1 MSLIFS
7 RWLRRLLCL
16 ACLACTNPAAWA
28 QDGPGLQRLYLPA
41 PARERPLEVLLWY
54 PAEPGG
60 KALLLGENQLF
71 KGSPVRQDAPAAP
84 GRYPLL
90 LLSHGS
96 GGNAANMGWLAG
108 PLAQQGFIV
117 AAPNHP
123 GTTTGDSTPEATMR
137 IWERPADI
145 SAVLSALLAHP
156 DWQARIQPDRVAVL
170 GFSLGGHTALALA
183 GARVNLDSYARY
195 CKDPAAMTVRLGEC
209 RWLAGSPVGLRQLDA
224 TRFGQSFKD
233 PRIQQAIAIDPGLA
247 QAFEVDSLRSITVPV
262 QIINLGR
269 PGTHPRAVAAAPL
282 AQAIPGSGYATV
294 PDAIHFSFL
303 LECQANGRAVLATE
317 GDSDPLCDDGGS
329 RPRAD
334 IHAELL
340 RLVSKTLVRP

>member
-1 MSLIFS
+1 MPLIFS
-7 RWLRRLLCL
+7 RWRYLLLCL
-16 ACLACTNPAAWA
+16 VCITPCAWS
-28 QDGPGLQRLYLPA
+28 QDAPGLQRLYLPA
-41 PARERPLEVLLWY
+41 AARERPLEVLLWY
-54 PAEPGG
+54 PAAPGG
-60 KALLLGENQLF
+60 KALLEGENRLF
-71 KGSPVRQDAPAAP
+71 KGTPARQDAPAAP

-108 PLAQQGFIV
+108 PLAQQGYIV

-123 GTTTGDSTPEATMR
+123 GTTTADSTPEATMR

-145 SAVLSALLAHP
+145 SAVLTALLNQP

-183 GARVNLDSYARY
+183 GARVNLDRYARY
-195 CKDPAAMTVRLGEC
+195 CEDPAAMTVRLGEC
-209 RWLAGSPVGLRQLDA
+209 RWLASSPVGLRQLDP

-247 QAFEVDSLRSITVPV
+247 QAFEVDSLHSITVPV
-262 QIINLGR
+262 HIVNLGR

-282 AQAIPGSGYATV
+282 AQAIPGSSYATV

-303 LECQANGRAVLATE
+303 RECQANGRAILAKE
-317 GDSDPLCDDGGS
+317 GDPDPLCDDGGS
-329 RPRAD
+329 RSRAD

-340 RLVSKTLVRP
+340 RRVSQALIKP

>member
-1 MSLIFS
+1 MPLIFS
-7 RWLRRLLCL
+7 CWRYLLLCL
-16 ACLACTNPAAWA
+16 AGLTPCAWS
-28 QDGPGLQRLYLPA
+28 QDAPGLQHIYLPTA
-41 PARERPLEVLLWY
+41 ARERTLDVLLWY
-54 PAEPGG
+54 PTAPGG
-60 KALLLGENQLF
+60 QALLLEENRLF
-71 KGSPVRQDAPAAP
+71 KGTPVRQDAPVAP

-96 GGNAANMGWLAG
+96 GGNAAGMGWLAG
-108 PLAQQGFIV
+108 PLAQRGYIV

-123 GTTTGDSTPEATMR
+123 GTTTADSTPEATMR

-145 SAVLSALLAHP
+145 SAVLTALLAQP
-156 DWQARIQPDRVAVL
+156 DWQARIQPNRVAVL

-183 GARVNLDSYARY
+183 GARVNLDRYARY
-195 CKDPAAMTVRLGEC
+195 CEDPAAMTVRLGEC

-224 TRFGQSFKD
+224 AHFGQSFKD

-247 QAFEVDSLRSITVPV
+247 QAFEANSLHSITVPV

-269 PGTHPRAVAAAPL
+269 PGTHPRAVEGAPL
-282 AQAIPGSGYATV
+282 AQAIPGSSYATV

-303 LECQANGRAVLATE
+303 RECQANGRAILAEE
-317 GDSDPLCDDGGS
+317 GEPDPLCDDGGS
-329 RPRAD
+329 RARAD

-340 RLVSKTLVRP
+340 RLVSRALLSP